1 MNEYPCSLP
10 RMQVTVDTLS
20 LLLLSYLNDDLCFI
34 PPKPASHCTLF
45 PTLRIFSCCL
55 DVGCFTEC
63 GSELPVLG
71 YLQAQAVNAPVRLS

>member
-10 RMQVTVDTLS
+10 RMQVPVDTLS
-20 LLLLSYLNDDLCFI
+20 LFLLSYLHDDLCFI

-45 PTLRIFSCCL
+45 PILRLFSCCL

-63 GSELPVLG
+63 GSELPMLD
-71 YLQAQAVNAPVRLS
+71 YLQAQAVYAPVRLS